1 MGVNKEVEV
10 DTEVVEVDRMGEVVE
25 VDCMGEVEVR
35 VDRVCKE
42 SLVIGVW
49 FGAD

>member
-1 MGVNKEVEV
+1 MGVNTEVEV
-10 DTEVVEVDRMGEVVE
+10 DMEVVE